1 MKLITYFMEDFKTED
16 SRRNSNCF
24 YNEFA
29 SKSFI
34 DDISNLKKPS
44 AADFKFYSFPDMFI
58 IDFDDET
65 YNNDKIN
72 TICDRL
78 TDMNNKYKDCFSDDI
93 YGIAVRLLYKDANG
107 YTINRP
113 FTPRSSTCLDNMYKF
128 APKRLIQMMVDMH
141 YDNKIHINYMIETDK
156 KFDYITKY
164 TNLNVVNF
172 EEKFYRFSAV
182 CIKSDNIYKSENVE
196 ILVETINNQIEE
208 KSITDC
214 EKSFIYEVKNQN
226 VNLIP
231 CNQYLIKSL
240 DGQNNVHTVYYNMFY
255 GKVKKGN
262 TILYGIFFY
271 RCDNLVP
278 AFVYSIDIDTKKID
292 IIYNDVFTVC
302 MSQNKID
309 YLEDICS
316 NEVRKRYFEDDNY
329 VILDDFNN
337 IIYNWKSNIDAD
349 YILSD
354 SCVIDIN
361 NAKNYENDF
370 NFKLLQL
377 MLPEKILYNGIEWER
392 KDNYVSRNSENA
404 GKYIHKVKNGDNEL
418 IVQLT
423 LKFIDEASR
432 LDSFPVYIFLKTE
445 VIIYEAVIE
454 KNIYDINISSDSMIE
469 GFAIMFNGLENDEIT
484 TNYIDYKNNK
494 TLPIYCKHLKEY
506 DNDCITDEELYKLR
520 DNFNNKKIDLDEIN
534 SIVSKFM
541 LNVKNLVQNEIDY
554 KELLKFSISNNTK
567 IHRSI
572 KKYFGDNID
581 DKIAVKIFEL
591 INKYDGE
598 CVPIAFEGAPGVG
611 KTRTA
616 KLLAS
621 LYKKKIKVLSPSD
634 LKAPYVGQTGY
645 KVADILYNASRTG
658 DILLIDEAY
667 NLQQDD
673 FGREAIDMILPIMSG
688 DRKSVIRRIKDDETG
703 KERDEEFPLNNMP
716 IIWFSGYSTKLRK
729 MISENSGLFRR
740 IEYLSLVAP
749 SIEDFVVLTAK
760 IFAKKI
766 KNCKDIELLSIY
778 KRVYRIIFEE
788 KFDTLDEK
796 YDKIKNSSS
805 QVLNTIKNYYQ
816 WGTNKEYEEY
826 FANYVGVE
834 KLCDSILAL
843 VSIDMSDDKIINLIE
858 EIIEDKKND
867 IKKQLR
873 AKLAIDYNYDFH
885 IERDVVTKLED
896 VKGYSKEVASLRQI
910 IDIISNKK
918 MYYRK
923 GIHLPKGILLVGRPG
938 VGKTYIARA
947 TAGELKKVEEERT
960 NKNISTAFIAISAAE
975 LNSSEKM
982 KALFREA
989 DNYDQLVIFI
999 DEIDA
1004 IGKKRD
1010 INEYRPLLL
1019 QLLKELDGFNERN
1032 NVFVMA
1038 ATNEPDVLDPAL
1050 VRAGR
1055 FDRVI
1060 ELGNIDKEG
1069 RVEIIK
1075 YYFDKLG
1082 FVKNEGLSDEDI
1094 KNIIDVVEKET
1105 FSLVPAKIKQLFNDA
1120 YLMYIELENKPIEE
1134 WENLAIHR
1142 IKANIT
1148 KESSAASKFIC
1159 DFKECIER
1167 DEIGEINKNK
1177 KESKFD
1183 LSKNEGSSSTAVH
1196 EVGHAVISLSYG
1208 IIPFD
1213 KITIVS
1219 RGDALGYVK
1228 PVKDESNLTKEK
1240 LLQKIRIL
1248 LGGRVVEEL
1257 FYGNGNVSL
1266 GALNDIERAT
1276 RIAEDMVTVY
1286 GMSEKLGPMVIK
1298 NYNNSYLGNSA
1309 VYTCSD
1315 SFRAEIESEIREILK
1330 IEYENTKQYYKD
1342 KKDIVEKLARILFE
1356 KETMSG
1362 EEFKKEY
1369 DNIVGASY
1377 ASPL

>member
-1 MKLITYFMEDFKTED
+1 MKLITYFMEKFKTED

-34 DDISNLKKPS
+34 DDISNCKKPS
-44 AADFKFYSFPDMFI
+44 AADYKFYSFPDMFI

-72 TICDRL
+72 IICDRL
-78 TDMNNKYKDCFSDDI
+78 TDMNDKYKDCFSDDI

-141 YDNKIHINYMIETDK
+141 YDNKIHINYMLETDR

-164 TNLNVVNF
+164 TNLNFVNF
-172 EEKFYRFSAV
+172 EEKFYRFSV
-182 CIKSDNIYKSENVE
+182 DCIKSDNIYKSENVE
-196 ILVETINNQIEE
+196 ILVETINDQIEE

-271 RCDNLVP
+271 RCDNLVS

-292 IIYNDVFTVC
+292 VIYNDLLVVC
-302 MSQNKID
+302 TSQEKHW
-309 YLEDICS
+309 EDICS
-316 NEVRKRYFEDDNY
+316 NEVRKRYFENENF
-329 VILDDFNN
+329 VILDDFNSFVD
-337 IIYNWKSNIDAD
+337 NWKSNIDTD

-354 SCVIDIN
+354 SCLIDIS
-361 NAKNYENDF
+361 NAKSFENDF
-370 NFKLLQL
+370 DFKLLQL

-404 GKYIHKVKNGDNEL
+404 GKYIHKVKNEDNEL

-423 LKFIDEASR
+423 LKFIDEVSR
-432 LDSFPVYIFLKTE
+432 LDPFPMYVFLTTE
-445 VIIYEAVIE
+445 EILNEVVIE
-454 KNIYDINISSDSMIE
+454 KDIYDTNISDSSMTE
-469 GFAIMFNGLENDEIT
+469 GFAIFLNELENDEIA
-484 TNYIDYKNNK
+484 TNYINYKNNK
-494 TLPIYCKHLKEY
+494 TLPIYIKHLKEY
-506 DNDCITDEELYKLR
+506 DNDCITDEELNKLR
-520 DNFNNKKIDLDEIN
+520 DNFTNEKIDLDEIN

-541 LNVKNLVQNEIDY
+541 INVKNLAQNEIDY
-554 KELLKFSISNNTK
+554 KELLKFSISNYTK
-567 IHRSI
+567 LHKSI

-591 INKYDGE
+591 INKYNGE

-616 KLLAS
+616 KLFAS

-645 KVADILYNASRTG
+645 KVADILYDASKTG

-667 NLQQDD
+667 NLQHDD

-688 DRKSVIRRIKDDETG
+688 DRKSVVRRIKDENG
-703 KERDEEFPLNNMP
+703 KEKDEEFHLSQTP
-716 IIWFSGYSTKLRK
+716 IIWFSGYSTELRK
-729 MISENSGLFRR
+729 MISENKGLYRR
-740 IEYLSLVAP
+740 IEYLSLVPP
-749 SIEDFVVLTAK
+749 SIEDFVVLTAT

-766 KNCKDIELLSIY
+766 KNCKDIELINVY

-788 KFDTLDEK
+788 ELDILDEK
-796 YDKIKNSSS
+796 YGKIKNSSS

-923 GIHLPKGILLVGRPG
+923 GVHLPKGILFVGKPG

-947 TAGELKKVEEERT
+947 VAGELKKVEEEKT

-1004 IGKKRD
+1004 IGKKRN

-1069 RVEIIK
+1069 RIEIIK

-1082 FVKNEGLSDEDI
+1082 FAKNEGLGNVDI
-1094 KNIIDVVEKET
+1094 KSIMDVVEKET

-1142 IKANIT
+1142 VKANIT

-1183 LSKNEGSSSTAVH
+1183 LSKNEGSSSTSVH

-1213 KITIVS
+1213 KITIVP

-1228 PVKDESNLTKEK
+1228 PAKDENNLTKEK

-1342 KKDIVEKLARILFE
+1342 KKDIVEKLAKILFE

-1362 EEFKKEY
+1362 EEFKKEF
-1369 DNIVGASY
+1369 DNIVGSTE
-1377 ASPL
+1377 LL